1 MAVASRGEAMKFGLN
16 WLSSANPPAS
26 VGVANSTAC
35 GRYNNRWDNRHA
47 RHHYSAAAVVRT
59 AVVAIATA
67 SAIGTAME
75 PEATSTGDFN
85 D

>member
-47 RHHYSAAAVVRT
+47 RHHYSAAAVV
-59 AVVAIATA
+59 AIATA

>member
-47 RHHYSAAAVVRT
+47 RHYYSAA

-67 SAIGTAME
+67 SAIGSAME